1 MKNMKKLA
9 IMLVLAIS
17 LSGCSGRNSNTEYE
31 NENENNERFRKVYSG
46 FSNGIYVDSETNV
59 MYFWHS
65 GGYSG
70 GLTVM
75 VDENGKP
82 LIWEG
87 SVAE

>member
-1 MKNMKKLA
+1 MKKLA
-9 IMLVLAIS
+9 IMLALAIS

-31 NENENNERFRKVYSG
+31 NENNERFRKVYSD
-46 FSNGIYVDSETNV
+46 FSHSIYVDSETNV
-59 MYFWHS
+59 MYFWHC

>member
-17 LSGCSGRNSNTEYE
+17 LSGCSGTNSNTEYE
-31 NENENNERFRKVYSG
+31 NNGRFRKVYSD
-46 FSNGIYVDSETNV
+46 FTNSIYVDSETNV
-59 MYFWHS
+59 MYFWHH

-87 SVAE
+87 SVSE

>member
-17 LSGCSGRNSNTEYE
+17 LSGCSGTNSNTEYE
-31 NENENNERFRKVYSG
+31 NENNKRFRKVYSA
-46 FSNGIYVDSETNV
+46 FSNAIYVDSETNV
-59 MYFWHS
+59 MYFWHY

>member
-1 MKNMKKLA
+1 MKKLA

-31 NENENNERFRKVYSG
+31 NNERFRKVYSDL
-46 FSNGIYVDSETNV
+46 SNRIYVDSETGV
-59 MYFWHS
+59 MYYWHY

-82 LIWEG
+82 LIWEE

>member
-1 MKNMKKLA
+1 MKKLA
-9 IMLVLAIS
+9 IMLALAIS
-17 LSGCSGRNSNTEYE
+17 LSGCSSSGSKNEDDTGGR
-31 NENENNERFRKVYSG
+31 FIKVYG
-46 FSNGIYVDSETNV
+46 DFTNTILVDSETNV
-59 MYFWHS
+59 MYFWHY

-75 VDENGKP
+75 VDENGQP

>member
-1 MKNMKKLA
+1 MKKLA
-9 IMLVLAIS
+9 IMLILAIS

-31 NENENNERFRKVYSG
+31 NNERFRKVYSA
-46 FSNGIYVDSETNV
+46 FSNAIYVDSETNV
-59 MYFWHS
+59 MYYWHCD
-65 GGYSG
+65 GYSG

-87 SVAE
+87 SVSE

>member
-1 MKNMKKLA
+1 MKKLA

-17 LSGCSGRNSNTEYE
+17 LSGCSGRNSNAEYE
-31 NENENNERFRKVYSG
+31 NNGRFRKIYAD

-59 MYFWHS
+59 MYYWHT

-82 LIWEG
+82 LIWEEG
-87 SVAE
+87 ESNG

>member
-1 MKNMKKLA
+1 MKKLA

-17 LSGCSGRNSNTEYE
+17 LSGCSGRGSKDGQF
-31 NENENNERFRKVYSG
+31 NEDDTGGRFIKVYG
-46 FSNGIYVDSETNV
+46 DFTNTILVDSETNV
-59 MYFWHS
+59 MYFWHY

-75 VDENGKP
+75 VDENGQP